1 MGPTMKMQLSYVLC
15 VVYVLFDTSTGFH
28 RCHHPLSCC
37 QSVVA
42 FEQDEDDRFY
52 RNRHVFH
59 IALRLAGNGTFGAQ
73 GNFRVVMQGDC
84 PHLDHE

>member
-1 MGPTMKMQLSYVLC
+1 
-15 VVYVLFDTSTGFH
+15 
-28 RCHHPLSCC
+28 
-37 QSVVA
+37 VVA